1 MDTWPQT
8 RPRER
13 ETVSQRTAVV
23 TGASSGIGAASAR
36 ALASQGWD
44 VVVGAR
50 RVDRLEELAA
60 EIGGTAQFLD
70 VTDANSVTEFCSQ
83 VQECHLLVNSA
94 GGALG
99 MSSIV
104 EAEDAEWLRMFEMNV
119 MSTLRMT
126 RELLPK
132 LIASG
137 DGQVITIGS
146 IASREAYRGGGGY
159 NAAKHAVAALTRV
172 LRIEMLGLPVRVSE
186 IDPGM
191 VETEFS
197 VVRFGGDQERADSVY
212 AGMTPLTAEDIAET
226 VAWIASRPSHVN
238 IDQVLMMPRDQ
249 SSAQSVHRTS

>member
-1 MDTWPQT
+1 MSG
-8 RPRER
+8 RPPNGRAKGF
-13 ETVSQRTAVV
+13 TVSQRTAVV
-23 TGASSGIGAASAR
+23 TGASSGIGAATAR
-36 ALASQGWD
+36 ALAAQGWH
-44 VVVGAR
+44 VILGAR
-50 RVDRLEELAA
+50 RVDRLEALAA
-60 EIGGTAQFLD
+60 EIGGTARHLD
-70 VTDANSVTEFCSQ
+70 VTDAASTAEFCSL
-83 VQECHLLVNSA
+83 VESCDLLVNNA

-99 MSSIV
+99 VSSIA
-104 EAEDAEWLRMFEMNV
+104 EADDAQWLRMFEMNV

-146 IASREAYRGGGGY
+146 IAAREAYKGGGGY

-197 VVRFGGDQERADSVY
+197 VVRFGGDQARADSVY
-212 AGMTPLTAEDIAET
+212 DGMTPLTAGDIADT

-238 IDQVLMMPRDQ
+238 IDQVVMMPRDQ
-249 SSAQSVHRTS
+249 SSAQSVHRAP